1 MSNISNQTDFTRF
14 KSHCHRWRYRKEI
27 VTEIE
32 GYQKVINGARAVLD
46 NYRPHIPIH
55 PDWPLVAVEDMVADT
70 PHSMKAGP
78 FGSSLKKE
86 FYVALGYK
94 IYRQEQVIRGDAK
107 FGDYYI
113 SGEKYRDLESC
124 KVKAGDVLISLV
136 GTYGKTLIVPDD
148 HEPGIIN
155 PRLLKLTLDPQKITP
170 TFFVTA
176 FAQESVMNQ
185 VHGMS
190 YGGTMDILSL
200 KVLRNLRIPL
210 PPLATQQ
217 AIMAEIKAEQAL
229 VAANREL
236 ITRFEKKI
244 QATLGRVWGE
254 EEPGAPKASSIEE
267 VAELS
272 N

>member
-1 MSNISNQTDFTRF
+1 MG
-14 KSHCHRWRYRKEI
+14 CEI
-27 VTEIE
+27 VDELEHTRLDIFPVDSIWYREDDDGSLLHRRNRFTTE
-32 GYQKVINGARAVLD
+32 VLSE
-46 NYRPHIPIH
+46 
-55 PDWPLVAVEDMVADT
+55 V
-70 PHSMKAGP
+70 
-78 FGSSLKKE
+78 
-86 FYVALGYK
+86 
-94 IYRQEQVIRGDAK
+94 RQI
-107 FGDYYI
+107 I
-113 SGEKYRDLESC
+113 
-124 KVKAGDVLISLV
+124 
-136 GTYGKTLIVPDD
+136 IVPDD